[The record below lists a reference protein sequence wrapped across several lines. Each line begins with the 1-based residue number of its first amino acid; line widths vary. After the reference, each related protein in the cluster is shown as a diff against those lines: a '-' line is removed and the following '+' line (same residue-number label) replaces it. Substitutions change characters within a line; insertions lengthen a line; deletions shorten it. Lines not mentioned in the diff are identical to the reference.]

1 MSKLEGMP
9 RGGKREGAGRAKK
22 PEEEKAKQRNYR
34 LTDEENEIV
43 KAFIKALKGKSK

>member
-1 MSKLEGMP
+1 MVSK
-9 RGGKREGAGRAKK
+9 GGKREGAGRLPK
-22 PEEEKAKQRNYR
+22 PDGEKRKQRNYR